1 MKNYTLFRLLSLI
14 LLVLGNYA
22 FAQTA
27 QNLPYIMPNN
37 AGQSF
42 LSSANG
48 WIQNGIGTDYSSSG
62 SNIKFDTSADV
73 ATLFLSS
80 TPNLLSFNLKG
91 NGLSGNYIFDLL
103 ESADGTT
110 FSIAQSITTGI
121 NGTNTVFQQTLATTT
136 RYIRFRY
143 TTKAVGNIGFGGVS
157 ISAGSVSTPNITTS
171 ISSVSG
177 LNYILGSG
185 PSASQN
191 ITVSASNLSPD
202 TGNLLVSSV
211 SNFEVSLD
219 NSAFSNSVSIPYTA
233 STISSQIVYVRLKS
247 GLTANTYSE
256 NLTISGGTAT
266 DKTVALSGT
275 ITAPFGLPYE
285 NGFRL
290 QSDLDSAISQGFAF
304 TGSFVFGASGGYLK
318 IASGQNLI
326 SPTLNFSQISILNIS
341 LSTSTFGGNTGQ
353 QLSVLISNDNGNSY
367 TLAQTITIPANYETA
382 NLAIDLSSNNS
393 TTGKVKF
400 EMISGSNSIRF
411 RDLLMAKGVS
421 WDGTAWSNT
430 TGPDTTTQAT
440 IAGVYSTTTNGTFT
454 AKNVVIQSGSLTI
467 NSGTNLTIQDGV
479 ENQLTETAFVIEDN
493 ANLIQTNA
501 LATNFGSATVKTNSA
516 PMVRLDYTAW
526 ASPVIAQ
533 KLKAFSP
540 QTLDARFYTYDPV
553 TNAYAV
559 VATPVTTNL
568 ETGVGYLIRASD
580 VSSPTVASSYN
591 AQFIGI
597 PVNGTKTTPV
607 SIGFN
612 LLGNPYASK
621 LDAATFLTNANT
633 TALGIST
640 LHFWTHTVAA
650 VGGIYPANNYA
661 SYNATGG
668 TAAAAGGTT
677 PGGTIAVGQGFFVNP
692 TSAGN
697 VTFDNTMRTTTV
709 STQFFKVA
717 SVVNAPSDRHR
728 FWLNLTTPTTAN
740 NQILI
745 GYVADASNDFD
756 AKYDAA
762 LFGNTASVIYS
773 KVADYK
779 LAIQGRSSFATTD
792 VLPLGLQATEAGQ
805 FTISLADF
813 DGLFVSQNI
822 FLKDNVLN
830 TIQNLKLG
838 SYTFNATQGEFASR
852 FEIVF
857 DSSLLSTNS
866 NVFNDTSVIVI
877 KNNNGISIETGNNTM
892 ANVAVYDIRGRLL
905 VTKTNINASTVTL
918 NNVATANQVLI
929 VKITNTNNQTVTK
942 KVVN

>member
-1 MKNYTLFRLLSLI
+1 MKHKLLFKNHLKTFFLLAFF
-14 LLVLGNYA
+14 VTGNFA
-22 FAQTA
+22 FGQIVAF
-27 QNLPYIMPNN
+27 NN
-37 AGQSF
+37 T
-42 LSSANG
+42 
-48 WIQNGIGTDYSSSG
+48 WSG
-62 SNIKFDTSADV
+62 
-73 ATLFLSS
+73 
-80 TPNLLSFNLKG
+80 
-91 NGLSGNYIFDLL
+91 
-103 ESADGTT
+103 
-110 FSIAQSITTGI
+110 ITTTA
-121 NGTNTVFQQTLATTT
+121 NATTT
-136 RYIRFRY
+136 DSNLGTVTLSRGSGLAASSNTTRINSNNFAPGTTLILANIDYY
-143 TTKAVGNIGFGGVS
+143 TFTLTANSGYFINLNSSTLS
-157 ISAGSVSTPNITTS
+157 IS
-171 ISSVSG
+171 
-177 LNYILGSG
+177 LGSSPTG
-185 PSASQN
+185 PQSYGIYSNVGGFTSTANQ
-191 ITVSASNLSPD
+191 IGSNL
-202 TGNLLVSSV
+202 
-211 SNFEVSLD
+211 
-219 NSAFSNSVSIPYTA
+219 TA
-233 STISSQIVYVRLKS
+233 STSQTITFPSSGY
-247 GLTANTYSE
+247 N
-256 NLTISGGTAT
+256 NLSSIEIRIYGWNASATGGTGGIASLS
-266 DKTVALSGT
+266 LSGT
-275 ITAPFGLPYE
+275 VATPAIT
-285 NGFRL
+285 
-290 QSDLDSAISQGFAF
+290 
-304 TGSFVFGASGGYLK
+304 
-318 IASGQNLI
+318 
-326 SPTLNFSQISILNIS
+326 
-341 LSTSTFGGNTGQ
+341 
-353 QLSVLISNDNGNSY
+353 
-367 TLAQTITIPANYETA
+367 
-382 NLAIDLSSNNS
+382 
-393 TTGKVKF
+393 
-400 EMISGSNSIRF
+400 
-411 RDLLMAKGVS
+411 

-430 TGPDTTTQAT
+430 TGPDATTQAT
-440 IAGVYSTTTNGTFT
+440 IAGVYSTSTNGTFT

-668 TAAAAGGTT
+668 TAAAAGGAT
-677 PGGTIAVGQGFFVNP
+677 PDGRISVGQGFFVNP

-697 VTFDNTMRTTTV
+697 VTFNNTMRTTTV
-709 STQFFKVA
+709 STQFFKSA
-717 SVVNAPSDRHR
+717 FVVNTPSDKHR

-745 GYVADASNDFD
+745 GYVADAGNDFD

-779 LAIQGRSSFATTD
+779 LAIQGRSSFAITD

-852 FEIVF
+852 FEVVF
-857 DSSLLSTNS
+857 ESVALATNT
-866 NVFNDTSVIVI
+866 NVFNEASVIVI
-877 KNNNGISIETGNNTM
+877 KNNNGILIETGNNTIEK
-892 ANVAVYDIRGRLL
+892 VAIYDIRGRLL
-905 VTKTNINASTVTL
+905 LTKTNINASTVTL
-918 NNVATANQVLI
+918 NNVATGRIQ
-929 VKITNTNNQTVTK
+929 
-942 KVVN
+942 